1 MVGWNAKGLWD
12 APDAL
17 NAPLLRRVQAY
28 AMAVNEENARMGRIV
43 AAPTAGSAGTIPGA
57 LIGVAD
63 HLNIPDERLVDPMI
77 LAAGVGKAIS
87 KRMFI
92 SGAAGGCQAEI
103 GSSAAMAAA
112 AVVELLGGTPRAAV
126 HAASLAL
133 MNTIGLVCDPVGG
146 YVEVPCVSRN
156 AFFAVHAVSAAQ
168 LALAQLESFIPPDE
182 VLGAMASVGRMMPA
196 ALRET
201 ADGGLAQTPTG
212 LAVTAR
218 MQGKEGQ
225 AEGDLPGGMTSLPMR
240 RSISARMSSGFRPVS
255 AQSRSSTHCEAG
267 AGAFISSS
275 RVMGRLLQAEWGKP
289 TVAAGHFGRLLFGL
303 SAAGLASG
311 PSSGA
316 GRTPSAAVA
325 CSSARCRLSVF
336 SVFG

>member
-1 MVGWNAKGLWD
+1 MTTLEALMNAPAPASAWVLERDCQETGLDPQDIRNEMARRIREMRDSIERGLNSSAKSITGMVGWNAKGLWD

-17 NAPLLRRVQAY
+17 NAPLIRRVQAY

-57 LIGVAD
+57 LLGVAD
-63 HLNIPDERLVDPMI
+63 HLGIPDDRLVDPMI

-126 HAASLAL
+126 QAASMAL

-182 VLGAMASVGRMMPA
+182 VLGAMASVGRMMPSE
-196 ALRET
+196 LRET
-201 ADGGLAQTPTG
+201 AEGGLAQTPTG

-218 MQGKEGQ
+218 MEGKGEDSGT
-225 AEGDLPGGMTSLPMR
+225 GMVELPM
-240 RSISARMSSGFRPVS
+240 A
-255 AQSRSSTHCEAG
+255 
-267 AGAFISSS
+267 
-275 RVMGRLLQAEWGKP
+275 
-289 TVAAGHFGRLLFGL
+289 
-303 SAAGLASG
+303 
-311 PSSGA
+311 
-316 GRTPSAAVA
+316 
-325 CSSARCRLSVF
+325 
-336 SVFG
+336 

>member
-1 MVGWNAKGLWD
+1 MTAALTLQDLMTAPAPASRWVLERDCAETGLDPADIRAEMGRRIGEMRASVERGLQSDARSITGMVGWNAKGLWD

-17 NAPLLRRVQAY
+17 NAPLIRRVQAY

-57 LIGVAD
+57 LLGVAD
-63 HLNIPDERLVDPMI
+63 HLGIPDERLVDPMI

-112 AVVELLGGTPRAAV
+112 AVVELLGGSPRAAI

-218 MQGKEGQ
+218 MEGRE
-225 AEGDLPGGMTSLPMR
+225 EGELPGGMVELP
-240 RSISARMSSGFRPVS
+240 
-255 AQSRSSTHCEAG
+255 
-267 AGAFISSS
+267 
-275 RVMGRLLQAEWGKP
+275 
-289 TVAAGHFGRLLFGL
+289 
-303 SAAGLASG
+303 LA
-311 PSSGA
+311 
-316 GRTPSAAVA
+316 
-325 CSSARCRLSVF
+325 
-336 SVFG
+336 

>member
-1 MVGWNAKGLWD
+1 MTLEELMNAPAPASGWVLAQDCAETGLDPQDIRSEMSRRIGEMRASVERGLSSDAKSITGMVGWNAKGLWD

-17 NAPLLRRVQAY
+17 NAPLIRRVQAY

-57 LIGVAD
+57 LLGVAD
-63 HLNIPDERLVDPMI
+63 HLGLPDERLVDPMI

-112 AVVELLGGTPRAAV
+112 AVVELLGGSPRAAV

-182 VLGAMASVGRMMPA
+182 VVGAMASVGRLMPA
-196 ALRET
+196 ELRET
-201 ADGGLAQTPTG
+201 AEGGLAQTPTG

-218 MQGKEGQ
+218 MEGRQ
-225 AEGDLPGGMTSLPMR
+225 EEPGGMIELPM
-240 RSISARMSSGFRPVS
+240 A
-255 AQSRSSTHCEAG
+255 
-267 AGAFISSS
+267 
-275 RVMGRLLQAEWGKP
+275 
-289 TVAAGHFGRLLFGL
+289 
-303 SAAGLASG
+303 
-311 PSSGA
+311 
-316 GRTPSAAVA
+316 
-325 CSSARCRLSVF
+325 
-336 SVFG
+336 

>member
-1 MVGWNAKGLWD
+1 MKLEDIMNAPAPASQWVLDQDCQETGQDPAAVRAEMLSRIGVMRESIERGLQSDAASITGMVGWNAKGLWD
-12 APDAL
+12 APDVL
-17 NAPLLRRVQAY
+17 QAPLLRRVQAY

-43 AAPTAGSAGTIPGA
+43 AAPTAGSAGTVPGA

-63 HLNIPDERLVDPMI
+63 HLGLSDEQLVDPMI
-77 LAAGVGKAIS
+77 LAAGIGKAIS
-87 KRMFI
+87 EKMFI

-112 AVVELLGGTPRAAV
+112 AVTELLGGSPRACV

-182 VLGAMASVGRMMPA
+182 VVSAMAEVGRMMPA

-218 MQGKEGQ
+218 MES
-225 AEGDLPGGMTSLPMR
+225 GDVLP
-240 RSISARMSSGFRPVS
+240 IA
-255 AQSRSSTHCEAG
+255 
-267 AGAFISSS
+267 
-275 RVMGRLLQAEWGKP
+275 
-289 TVAAGHFGRLLFGL
+289 TVAVLNEE
-303 SAAGLASG
+303 
-311 PSSGA
+311 
-316 GRTPSAAVA
+316 
-325 CSSARCRLSVF
+325 ARQKS
-336 SVFG
+336 